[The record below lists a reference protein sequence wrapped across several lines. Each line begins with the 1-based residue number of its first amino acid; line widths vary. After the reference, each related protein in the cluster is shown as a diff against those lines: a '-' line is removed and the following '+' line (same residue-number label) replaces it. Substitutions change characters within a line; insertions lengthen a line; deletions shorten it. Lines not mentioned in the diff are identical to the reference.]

1 MKKYTGLWIDHR
13 KAIVVTVTD
22 GVEEKKTIP
31 SDVGKHVRFSG
42 GHGGDPAE
50 DRQDRRFANILNR
63 YYDDVISAIRYSDSV
78 LVFGPGEAKGE
89 IKKRLKNKNFTG
101 RICSTETA
109 DKMTDRQISA
119 KIRRHVLKFHASGK
133 GVSKTDH

>member
-1 MKKYTGLWIDHR
+1 MRKYTGLWIDHK

-31 SDVGKHVRFSG
+31 SDVGKHVRFSRGREG
-42 GHGGDPAE
+42 GPGE
-50 DRQDRRFANILNR
+50 DRQDSRFANILHR
-63 YYDDVISAIRYSDSV
+63 YYDDVILTIRHSDSV

-89 IKKRLKNKNFTG
+89 IKKRLKNTNFTG
-101 RICSTETA
+101 RICSMETA